1 MNRIRAFAYLS
12 ICLSSI
18 VFSAESQVPDAG
30 FLCCNM
36 RTDGS
41 WVTDINYA
49 ESGKRIIPYGTPV
62 KFLGFG
68 RYRVHVE
75 VDGRRQSIGNDY
87 SRDLTMEVFAR
98 RCIVAKN
105 PRDEVASA
113 DTKIRSA
120 LESARVTR
128 GMTKDQ
134 VTMALGYPVSS
145 ENPNL
150 DVRRWRFWLWSFS
163 PFTVHFGEAGL
174 VSHVETD
181 PDTLLKV
188 YME

>member
-18 VFSAESQVPDAG
+18 AFSAESQVPDAG

-62 KFLGFG
+62 KFLGLG

-87 SRDLTMEVFAR
+87 SRDLTMEAFAR
-98 RCIVAKN
+98 RYIVAKN
-105 PRDEVASA
+105 PRDDIASSDA
-113 DTKIRSA
+113 KIRSA
-120 LESARVTR
+120 IETARVTR